1 MTHLTLENK
10 GMEAHNKGSCEKDKI
25 RQWQRN
31 KEVHPLAFYETF
43 HLSEHYF
50 DEDSVSDS
58 FFSYSDSDFG
68 SDYYNEEIS
77 MDDLTERKKNLHI
90 ESRPFI
96 LPSNN
101 QTNEFIIDIPNT
113 KNKSIL
119 NSVSKTTSIGNVISK
134 KI

>member
-10 GMEAHNKGSCEKDKI
+10 GMEAHNKGSCEKDKN

-43 HLSEHYF
+43 HLSEYYF

-58 FFSYSDSDFG
+58 YSDSDFD
-68 SDYYNEEIS
+68 SDYHNEEIS
-77 MDDLTERKKNLHI
+77 MDDLTERKNYLHI

-101 QTNEFIIDIPNT
+101 QTNEFIIEIPNT

-119 NSVSKTTSIGNVISK
+119 NSVPKTKSSGNFISK